1 MLNWQEL
8 AALGM
13 CGLAVGTGWRLLRS
27 KRRNRLL
34 LQILD
39 DADAIEARLQR
50 CRQQMHGMGDLL
62 GRLPADIT
70 AQARRSLDSDASIQQ
85 ALKIVLRHRLWLR
98 DHATSASLRAL
109 AEVARSIRQSLADLD
124 NQIARL
130 QQVSVE
136 LEAAYARSDAM
147 MGIAGTV
154 EPAANRSTQPR

>member
-1 MLNWQEL
+1 
-8 AALGM
+8 
-13 CGLAVGTGWRLLRS
+13 
-27 KRRNRLL
+27 
-34 LQILD
+34 
-39 DADAIEARLQR
+39 
-50 CRQQMHGMGDLL
+50 
-62 GRLPADIT
+62 
-70 AQARRSLDSDASIQQ
+70 
-85 ALKIVLRHRLWLR
+85 
-98 DHATSASLRAL
+98 L